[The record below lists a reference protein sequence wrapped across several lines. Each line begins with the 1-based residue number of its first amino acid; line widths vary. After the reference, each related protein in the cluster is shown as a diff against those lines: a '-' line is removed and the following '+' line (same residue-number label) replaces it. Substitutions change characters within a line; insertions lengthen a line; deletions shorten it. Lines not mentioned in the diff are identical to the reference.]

1 MERFEG
7 MSDFEQ
13 GDRYLE
19 KSLDNLREVVT
30 EGFKNIDKK
39 FDNMVTRDLFHATV
53 ERIDSDIH
61 STQNSVEFVE
71 RAVEEKLDA
80 IDEKVES
87 SGNRTRWVVGMAVVG
102 VGVLSGVIFSIIELT
117 TKLP

>member
-1 MERFEG
+1 

-19 KSLDNLREVVT
+19 KSINDLRFLVT

-39 FDNMVTRDLFHATV
+39 FDNMVTRDLFSATI

-61 STQNSVEFVE
+61 SAQNTIEFVE
-71 RAVEEKLDA
+71 KGVDERLDQLN
-80 IDEKVES
+80 DKVES
-87 SGNRTRWVVGMAVVG
+87 SGARTRWAIGLWIVGAGMVA
-102 VGVLSGVIFSIIELT
+102 GVIFSIIELT
-117 TKLP
+117 ARGV